1 MERFVQS
8 KNISLHDKLD
18 NSQLIDLRLI
28 DETTN
33 IEYILKVEKEVY
45 NRAHNGIT

>member
-1 MERFVQS
+1 VQS
-8 KNISLHDKLD
+8 KNISLCDKLD

-28 DETTN
+28 DEITN
-33 IEYILKVEKEVY
+33 IKYILKVEKEEY